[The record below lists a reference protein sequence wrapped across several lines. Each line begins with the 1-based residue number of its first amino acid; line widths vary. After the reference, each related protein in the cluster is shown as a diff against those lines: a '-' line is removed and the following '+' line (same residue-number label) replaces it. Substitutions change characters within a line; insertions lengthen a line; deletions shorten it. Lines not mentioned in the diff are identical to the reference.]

1 MKNNL
6 NTNKDISLRINLG
19 TRPIFGHG
27 KAKLLD
33 AISANGSISAAA
45 RKIGMSYRRAWLLTD
60 AMNQDFKLPLIV
72 SSLGGKGGGGA
83 KLTEAG
89 VGLVGLAIVA
99 QVIFGSSVAFLPGDV
114 VSTLMGLI
122 GSLGGAGLVGLITA
136 GLLYQI
142 LK

>member
-1 MKNNL
+1 ML
-6 NTNKDISLRINLG
+6 S
-19 TRPIFGHG
+19 
-27 KAKLLD
+27 
-33 AISANGSISAAA
+33 S
-45 RKIGMSYRRAWLLTD
+45 
-60 AMNQDFKLPLIV
+60 V
-72 SSLGGKGGGGA
+72 SGWIK

-114 VSTLMGLI
+114 VASLMAI
-122 GSLGGAGLVGLITA
+122 ISSLGGAGLVGLVTA

>member
-1 MKNNL
+1 MLSN
-6 NTNKDISLRINLG
+6 
-19 TRPIFGHG
+19 
-27 KAKLLD
+27 
-33 AISANGSISAAA
+33 
-45 RKIGMSYRRAWLLTD
+45 
-60 AMNQDFKLPLIV
+60 V
-72 SSLGGKGGGGA
+72 SGWIK

-114 VSTLMGLI
+114 VASLMGI
-122 GSLGGAGLVGLITA
+122 ISSLGSAGLVGLVTA

>member
-1 MKNNL
+1 MLDNV
-6 NTNKDISLRINLG
+6 IG
-19 TRPIFGHG
+19 W
-27 KAKLLD
+27 AK
-33 AISANGSISAAA
+33 
-45 RKIGMSYRRAWLLTD
+45 
-60 AMNQDFKLPLIV
+60 
-72 SSLGGKGGGGA
+72 